1 MLRAPTVEKLQALRL
16 HGLVAAWEEQGRQA
30 AYAELGFEERLGLL
44 VDAEWTWRETRRQ
57 AQRLKAARLKL
68 PQACV
73 EDLDYRQPRGLD
85 KSVLRSLATCQWIA
99 GHQNVICVG
108 PTGTGKTFLACAL
121 ATQACRHG
129 YTARYYRAP
138 HLFQDLALAR
148 GDGRYR
154 QLLAKLART
163 ELLVVDDWGLAP
175 LTGPERQDFL
185 ELLDDRYGSR
195 ATLLTSQLPIAHWH
209 ECIGDPTLA
218 DAICDRLVHNAHQ
231 LTLKGGSMRK
241 TRAGL
246 TSPVACER

>member
-1 MLRAPTVEKLQALRL
+1 MLHAPTVEKLQALHLR
-16 HGLVAAWEEQGRQA
+16 GLVAALEEQSRQA
-30 AYAELGFEERLGLL
+30 SYAELGFEERLGLL
-44 VDAEWTWRETRRQ
+44 VDAEWTWRENRRQ
-57 AQRLKAARLKL
+57 AQRLKAARLKCA
-68 PQACV
+68 ACV
-73 EDLDYRQPRGLD
+73 EDIDFRHPRGLD

-129 YTARYYRAP
+129 YTARYYRTP
-138 HLFQDLALAR
+138 RLFQELALAR
-148 GDGRYR
+148 GDGSYR
-154 QLLAKLART
+154 HLLAKLART

-175 LTGPERQDFL
+175 LTAPERQDFL
-185 ELLDDRYGSR
+185 ELLDDRHGSR

-246 TSPVACER
+246 TPPVACER